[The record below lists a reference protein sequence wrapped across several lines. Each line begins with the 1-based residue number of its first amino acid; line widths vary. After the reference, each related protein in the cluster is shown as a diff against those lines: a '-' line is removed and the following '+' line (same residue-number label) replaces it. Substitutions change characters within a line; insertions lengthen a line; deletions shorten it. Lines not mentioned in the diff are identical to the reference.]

1 MTKISLK
8 LKSTNFTD
16 FVNKL
21 QDLSQIDDTI
31 KIKLESDKTLIYSMI
46 SNDVSVLALK
56 SYTLNTKDYFENFT
70 KEETVDFI
78 ITSSGKFVKN
88 LKFFNTEK
96 QIKLDLVCKPMPEND
111 SLLHVRSAQFSNDKL
126 KISCIGGEQYKI
138 REINLNVLN
147 TRLNPKL
154 SKWNF
159 KISRNDFSDVKKL
172 SSINSEEKTLYIN
185 VNSNKVTMSE
195 PSKWELEIDEI
206 NHRNEQ
212 LIFNKKY
219 LSNINDNYEI
229 IYFTI
234 FESFILIKDDISNL
248 MLSFETDFDTEN

>member
-1 MTKISLK
+1 MSKINLK
-8 LKSTNFTD
+8 LKSSNFND
-16 FVNKL
+16 LISKL
-21 QDLSQIDDTI
+21 QDLSQIDDTV
-31 KIKLESDKTLIYSMI
+31 KIKLESDKTLIYSML
-46 SNDVSVLALK
+46 SNDVSVLSLK
-56 SYTLNTKDYFENFT
+56 SYSLNTKDYFENYN
-70 KEETVDFI
+70 KEETTDFI
-78 ITSSGKFVKN
+78 ITSCGKFVKN

-96 QIKLDLVCKPMPEND
+96 PIKLDLVTKPMPEND
-111 SLLHVRSAQFSNDKL
+111 SILHVRSAQFSNEKL

-138 REINLNVLN
+138 RDINLNVLN

-154 SKWNF
+154 SKWAF
-159 KISRNDFSDVKKL
+159 KISRTDFSDVKKL

-185 VNSNKVTMSE
+185 VSSNKVTMSE

-206 NHRNEQ
+206 NHKNEQ

-219 LSNINDNYEI
+219 LSNINDNNEI

-234 FESFILIKDDISNL
+234 FESFILIKDDISSL

>member
-1 MTKISLK
+1 MSKLSLK
-8 LKSTNFTD
+8 LKSSNFTD

-31 KIKLESDKTLIYSMI
+31 KIKLESEKTLIYSMI

-78 ITSSGKFVKN
+78 VTSSGKFVKN

-96 QIKLDLVCKPMPEND
+96 SIKLDLVCKPMSEND
-111 SLLHVRSAQFSNDKL
+111 SILHVRSAQFSNEKL
-126 KISCIGGEQYKI
+126 KISCIGGEQFKI
-138 REINLNVLN
+138 RDINLSVLS

-159 KISRNDFSDVKKL
+159 KISRTDFSDVKKL

-185 VNSNKVTMSE
+185 VSSNKVTMSE

-206 NHRNEQ
+206 NHKNEQ

-219 LSNINDNYEI
+219 LSNINDNNEI

-234 FESFILIKDDISNL
+234 FESFILIKDDISSL
-248 MLSFETDFDTEN
+248 MLSFETDFDTQD

>member
-21 QDLSQIDDTI
+21 HDLSQIHDTI
-31 KIKLESDKTLIYSMI
+31 KIKMSAKEILMYSMI
-46 SNDVSVLALK
+46 SNDVAVLALK
-56 SYTLNTKDYFENFT
+56 SYQLNTKDYFENLNQEQT
-70 KEETVDFI
+70 IDFI

-88 LKFFNTEK
+88 LRFFNIDKT
-96 QIKLDLVCKPMPEND
+96 IKLDLVCKPMPDDD
-111 SLLHVRSAQFSNDKL
+111 SILHVRSAQFSNERL
-126 KISCIGGEQYKI
+126 KISSIGGEQFKI
-138 REINLNVLN
+138 RDITSTILS
-147 TRLNPKL
+147 TRLNPKN

-159 KISRNDFSDVKKL
+159 KISSQDFSDVKKL

-185 VNSNKVTMSE
+185 VTSNKVTMSE

-206 NHRNEQ
+206 NHKNEQ

-219 LSNINDNYEI
+219 LSNINDNCEQI
-229 IYFTI
+229 QFLI
-234 FESFILIKDDISNL
+234 FETFILVKDEISNL
-248 MLSFETDFDTEN
+248 MLSFETNFETED

>member
-1 MTKISLK
+1 MKINLK

-31 KIKLESDKTLIYSMI
+31 KIKLESEKTLIYSMI

-56 SYTLNTKDYFENFT
+56 SYTLNTKDYFENYN
-70 KEETVDFI
+70 KEESVDFI

-88 LKFFNTEK
+88 LKFFNTDK
-96 QIKLDLVCKPMPEND
+96 TIKLDLVCKPMPEND
-111 SLLHVRSAQFSNDKL
+111 SILHVRSAQFSNEKL

-138 REINLNVLN
+138 RDINLNVLN

-154 SKWNF
+154 SKWSF
-159 KISRNDFSDVKKL
+159 KISRTDFSDVKKL

-206 NHRNEQ
+206 NHKNEQ

-219 LSNINDNYEI
+219 LSNINDNHDM

-234 FESFILIKDDISNL
+234 FESFILIKDEISNL

>member
-1 MTKISLK
+1 MSKFSLK
-8 LKSTNFTD
+8 VKSSNFTD

-31 KIKLESDKTLIYSMI
+31 KIKLESEKTLIYSMI

-56 SYTLNTKDYFENFT
+56 SYTLNTKDYFENFN

-96 QIKLDLVCKPMPEND
+96 AIKLDLVCKPMPEND
-111 SLLHVRSAQFSNDKL
+111 SILQVRSAQFSNEKL

-138 REINLNVLN
+138 RDINLNVLS
-147 TRLNPKL
+147 TRLNPKS

-159 KISRNDFSDVKKL
+159 KISRTDFSDVKKL
-172 SSINSEEKTLYIN
+172 SSINSEDKTLYIN

-206 NHRNEQ
+206 NHKNEQ

-219 LSNINDNYEI
+219 LSNINDNNEV

-248 MLSFETDFDTEN
+248 MLSFETDFDTE

>member
-56 SYTLNTKDYFENFT
+56 SYTINTKDYFENFT

-111 SLLHVRSAQFSNDKL
+111 SLLHVRSAQFSNEKL

-206 NHRNEQ
+206 NHKNEQ

-219 LSNINDNYEI
+219 LSNINDNHEI

-248 MLSFETDFDTEN
+248 MLSFETDFDTQD

>member
-1 MTKISLK
+1 MSKFSLK
-8 LKSTNFTD
+8 LKPSSFSD

-31 KIKLESDKTLIYSMI
+31 KIKLESEKTLIYSMI

-96 QIKLDLVCKPMPEND
+96 SIKLDLVCKPMPENN
-111 SLLHVRSAQFSNDKL
+111 SILQVRSAQFSNEKL

-138 REINLNVLN
+138 RDINLNVLS

-154 SKWNF
+154 SKWAF
-159 KISRNDFSDVKKL
+159 KISRTDFSDVKKL

-185 VNSNKVTMSE
+185 VSSNKVTMSE

-206 NHRNEQ
+206 NHKNEQ

-219 LSNINDNYEI
+219 LSNINDNNEI

-234 FESFILIKDDISNL
+234 FESFILIKDEISNL
-248 MLSFETDFDTEN
+248 MLSFETNFDTEN

>member
-1 MTKISLK
+1 MSKFSLK
-8 LKSTNFTD
+8 LKPSSFSD

-31 KIKLESDKTLIYSMI
+31 KIKLESEKTLIYSMI

-96 QIKLDLVCKPMPEND
+96 SIKLDLVCKPMPENN
-111 SLLHVRSAQFSNDKL
+111 SILQVRSAQFSNEKL

-138 REINLNVLN
+138 RDINLNVLS
-147 TRLNPKL
+147 TRLNPKS
-154 SKWNF
+154 SKWAF
-159 KISRNDFSDVKKL
+159 KISRTDFSDVKKL

-185 VNSNKVTMSE
+185 VSSNKVTMSE

-206 NHRNEQ
+206 NHKNEQ

-219 LSNINDNYEI
+219 LSNINDNNEI

-234 FESFILIKDDISNL
+234 FESFILIKDEISNL
-248 MLSFETDFDTEN
+248 MLSFETNFDTEN

>member
-8 LKSTNFTD
+8 LKSANFTD

-31 KIKLESDKTLIYSMI
+31 KIKLESEKTLIYSMI

-111 SLLHVRSAQFSNDKL
+111 SLLHVRSAQFSNEKL

-138 REINLNVLN
+138 RDINLNVLN

-172 SSINSEEKTLYIN
+172 SSINSEDKTLYIN

-206 NHRNEQ
+206 NHKNEQ

-219 LSNINDNYEI
+219 LSNINDNNEI

-248 MLSFETDFDTEN
+248 MLSFETDFDTQD